1 MNHLDLFSGIGGF
14 SLAASWVWGDEHN
27 IVSFCEM
34 DKFCQK
40 VLAKHWPDV
49 PIIDDIRD
57 VTYERIFAD
66 TESTGLEGWKRDC
79 ENKEWEGVSGE
90 QCNGNEVG
98 GAVGCFCGSRE
109 QGSTKRRT
117 TPTIDLLTG
126 GFPCQPYS
134 CAGKQAGSD
143 DDRALWPEMLRV
155 IREVRPTWV
164 IGENVAGIINMELD
178 QVLSDL
184 EDSEYEAQPFLI
196 GACCVDAPHRRD
208 RVWIV
213 AYSNDTGSGVGLR
226 TDGIGQEKNKGRQG
240 QPQPEPCKSYQ
251 NVANTGNEGL
261 QGGEKTGNIG
271 KNGKKPRHE
280 HAWGCDKR
288 GGTEWLPESRL
299 GGMVDGVSRWL
310 DEPDIPRVA
319 TGIKNRVNRLKS
331 LGNAICPQVV
341 VPIMECIKLLRR

>member
-1 MNHLDLFSGIGGF
+1 MKHLDLFSGIGGF
-14 SLAASWVWGDEHN
+14 ALAASWVWGDEHN
-27 IVSFCEM
+27 IVSFVEI
-34 DKFCQK
+34 DPFCQK
-40 VLAKHWPDV
+40 VLAKNFPGV
-49 PIIDDIRD
+49 PIQSDIKEYKHD
-57 VTYERIFAD
+57 G
-66 TESTGLEGWKRDC
+66 TE
-79 ENKEWEGVSGE
+79 
-90 QCNGNEVG
+90 
-98 GAVGCFCGSRE
+98 
-109 QGSTKRRT
+109 
-117 TPTIDLLTG
+117 IDLLTG

-134 CAGKQAGSD
+134 CAGKQAGSS
-143 DDRALWPEMLRV
+143 DDRALWTEMLRV

-184 EDSEYEAQPFLI
+184 ENSEYEAQPFLI

-261 QGGEKTGNIG
+261 QGDEKTGNIG